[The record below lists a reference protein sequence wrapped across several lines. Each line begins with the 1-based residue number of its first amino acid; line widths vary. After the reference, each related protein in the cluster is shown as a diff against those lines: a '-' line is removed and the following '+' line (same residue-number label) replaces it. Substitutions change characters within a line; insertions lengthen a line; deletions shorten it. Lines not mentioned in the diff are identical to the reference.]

1 MGEYLQR
8 KPWWKQHQF
17 GYPRFPLVYHNFPFF
32 NYHVFRISTIFR
44 QTHLAVFAR
53 IEPNYLGSTIVISV
67 KGLTHS
73 RLINAITIRPVLS
86 KAGAMLPNKI
96 VFTKRDN
103 ANMMDI
109 HWRLQMTSMMIHD
122 DDDDVDDDACFQN
135 TGRIAVFSG
144 HGVEE

>member
-1 MGEYLQR
+1 
-8 KPWWKQHQF
+8 
-17 GYPRFPLVYHNFPFF
+17 
-32 NYHVFRISTIFR
+32 
-44 QTHLAVFAR
+44 
-53 IEPNYLGSTIVISV
+53 
-67 KGLTHS
+67 
-73 RLINAITIRPVLS
+73 
-86 KAGAMLPNKI
+86 MLPNKI